1 MVTWDEK
8 KRKKVIEAH
17 GVDLAKIADIFDDP
31 HAVYIEDPDHD
42 DLEQRWLVIARSSEY
57 GLICAVMTFRGDD
70 FRLITARLAERWM
83 AKRYERQRKR
93 I

>member
-8 KRKKVIEAH
+8 KRKKVIEDH
-17 GVDLAKIADIFDDP
+17 GVDLA
-31 HAVYIEDPDHD
+31 
-42 DLEQRWLVIARSSEY
+42 
-57 GLICAVMTFRGDD
+57 

-83 AKRYERQRKR
+83 ARRYERQRKR